1 MEKNR
6 VISKWKHDLKIKLIT
21 SANYLLKYCAKV
33 NIKSTEETIDKIV
46 NERYSLARF
55 GDGELEIIYDGR
67 ITYQQRDEKLKR
79 RLIEII
85 QSMEKD
91 ILIALPKPIID
102 TEILTEEARCFWN
115 EHASLNR
122 HRWYKVINRSKTYY
136 DTQITRL
143 YMDYKDKNKSKI
155 LFSKIKKLW
164 EDRDIVIIEG
174 EKSRLGMGND
184 LFINARSIQR
194 ILAPSTNAFSKYDE
208 ILEKATNVN
217 KNKLILVALGPTAT
231 VLAFDLGKLGY
242 QAIDIGH
249 IDIEYEWLLKQAD
262 KKIKIDS
269 KFTNESI
276 NGSKVDDTITDDY
289 ESQII
294 DKVI

>member
-33 NIKSTEETIDKIV
+33 NIKSTEETIDKVV

-143 YMDYKDKNKSKI
+143 YMDHKDKNKSKI

>member
-143 YMDYKDKNKSKI
+143 YMDHKDKNKSKI